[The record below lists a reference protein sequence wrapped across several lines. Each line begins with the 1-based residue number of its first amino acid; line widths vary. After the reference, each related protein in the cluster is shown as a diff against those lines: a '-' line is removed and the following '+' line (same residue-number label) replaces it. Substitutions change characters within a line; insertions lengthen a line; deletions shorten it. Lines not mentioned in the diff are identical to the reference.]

1 MIMKKFWY
9 ILPVLACMLV
19 LASCEK
25 KKVEIDPALLIG
37 HWAAPSQSEQ
47 STSPDDKLV
56 FVFLNEP
63 CEVDGVTYGRWGYQ
77 FDEGDDVSEEDVVGK
92 DYHKDGWFGWVAG
105 KGEIKFTHMTNV
117 GKAKTPVTNAVS
129 AFDGQTMT
137 MTDAGITYT
146 FKKIGNK

>member
-25 KKVEIDPALLIG
+25 KKVDIDPALLIG
-37 HWAAPSQSEQ
+37 RWAAPSSYD
-47 STSPDDKLV
+47 SSKRLV
-56 FVFLNEP
+56 FVFQNED
-63 CEVDGVTYGRWGYQ
+63 CIVDGQNYGHWGYQ
-77 FDEGDDVSEEDVVGK
+77 FDEGGGVYEEDVTDQGP
-92 DYHKDGWFGWVAG
+92 DGQYHKNGWFGWTAG
-105 KGEIKFTHMTNV
+105 KGEIKFVHMTTV

-146 FKKIGNK
+146 FKKMSYK

>member
-25 KKVEIDPALLIG
+25 KKVDIDPAQLIG
-37 HWAAPSQSEQ
+37 HWAAPSSYNP
-47 STSPDDKLV
+47 SKNLV

-77 FDEGDDVSEEDVVGK
+77 YDEGDDEHESDLLDKGP
-92 DYHKDGWFGWVAG
+92 DGQYHKNGWFGWVAG
-105 KGEIKFTHMTNV
+105 KGEIKFTHMTTV

-137 MTDAGITYT
+137 MTDEGRTYT